1 LEYGTR
7 TNVDKSKEMK
17 SSAELIVSAREIL
30 RGTPGAATDTYLL
43 AEQLRQNS
51 VFSYARRLFAQLRK
65 SQAAELEL
73 QSLIAIADP
82 SASSEERVKYVNST
96 LALKHSICT
105 YEDPDQA
112 VDTRFN
118 TALEILS
125 GIEELSET
133 INPKILGSAGDIYAR
148 KWEHDNQQRTLEQ
161 AYCYYYRGYN
171 EARKA
176 NFSGEYYQ
184 GYTGINAA
192 FLLDQLSQLEL
203 DKIKEIDPKAPPPKT
218 LLERRSETE
227 QIRRE
232 LITSLSA
239 IANKTDELSPIRTWY
254 LLSILAEASFGL
266 GEYKQ
271 ADAWLK
277 QAGTLE
283 GIPDNKYEKIVRRLI
298 AVYRFREPELSA
310 DRFRES
316 EAGKALTGFVRPK
329 WKSNFAVD
337 SLFMGKVGLAL
348 SGNGFRASLFQIG
361 VLAKLAELGVLRN
374 VEILSC
380 SAGGSIVGTHYY
392 LELQQLLQTKA
403 DDDIN
408 NEDYVALVTKV
419 EQKFL
424 TGVQRDLQTR
434 SRTNP
439 WANLKAVI
447 KKNYSHTDRLGEL
460 FQREIFSKVGG
471 KPKPAC
477 YLDELTIKPKG
488 EPDSFTPKKDNW
500 RRAAKV
506 PVLVLNA
513 TTLNTGHNWRFT
525 AAWMG
530 EPAGPINSEI
540 DGNVRLR
547 RVAFVDATS
556 DNRRFEI
563 GRAVAA
569 CASSP
574 DLLEPIAIDGLYPEM
589 TVRLIDGG
597 VSEPLAIT
605 ALNEHGCTIAVVVD
619 GSGQTD
625 TQNNPSTALDSLA
638 SRAHR
643 ISTSHLREAQ
653 YDWLLARYRA
663 SFPQGLMFIHLK
675 EDIDVTSLDRVGA
688 PSSIDTE
695 SEQQP
700 LLTTYGVR
708 REVQERL
715 AKIRAEFDA
724 FSDTEAYA
732 LMTSGYLITE
742 SEFNKSMG
750 AFAQNQTTERPQ
762 WRFLSVEE
770 QMKRVGD
777 SDILRLLDVAHNRI
791 LRVLKLSRFLR
802 FITPPVLVSIVFM
815 LYKLWIFWKDSSNL
829 RNSPTLWDD
838 LLFYALLV
846 VITLSLV
853 IAVAFV
859 VVFPLMLV
867 ALIILKF
874 RHREKSASQIFKSLG
889 ILMFGWIGA
898 RIQLA
903 VFDRWYLA
911 LGNIKDRFSPG
922 EKEAKP
928 SNFRLAIQTV
938 GDKIDKTSKETYESI
953 SKAINRSDTVDA
965 VSRLFEASG
974 YEVARF
980 PRDTEI
986 NPFQLNL
993 DLFASKGDHRIFA
1006 DVKMGPE
1013 AVDWRA
1019 ASGLKT
1025 AASLLS
1031 VESVGDESQ
1040 PREVEAMLFL
1050 IDVKPDDS
1058 LSQFSQKEGVK
1069 VVEITPDEFKHIVE
1083 SRGNT
1088 QELKIQAQDLNL
1100 FVESEESAATSS
1112 LA

>member
-1 LEYGTR
+1 M
-7 TNVDKSKEMK
+7 DKSKEMK

-30 RGTPGAATDTYLL
+30 RGTPASATDTYLL

-82 SASSEERVKYVNST
+82 SASSEERVRYVNST

-105 YEDPDQA
+105 YEDPDLA
-112 VDTRFN
+112 VDTRFD

-148 KWEHDNQQRTLEQ
+148 KWENDNQQRTLEQ
-161 AYCYYYRGYN
+161 AYCYYHRGYK
-171 EARKA
+171 EARKV

-184 GYTGINAA
+184 GYNGINAA
-192 FLLDQLSQLEL
+192 FLLDQLSQLDL

-218 LLERRSETE
+218 LLERRNETE

-232 LITSLSA
+232 LITFLSA
-239 IANKTDELSPIRTWY
+239 IADKTDELSPIRTWY

-266 GEYKQ
+266 GQYKQ

-277 QAGTLE
+277 QASTLE
-283 GIPDNKYEKIVRRLI
+283 GIPDNKYEKIVRRLV

-316 EAGKALTGFVRPK
+316 EAGKALTGFVRPQ

-337 SLFMGKVGLAL
+337 GLFMGKVGLAL

-380 SAGGSIVGTHYY
+380 SSGGSIVGTHYY
-392 LELQQLLQTKA
+392 LELQQLLQNKA

-408 NEDYVALVTKV
+408 NEDYVALVSEV
-419 EQKFL
+419 EHTFL

-447 KKNYSHTDRLGEL
+447 KKNYSHTDRIGEL

-471 KPKPAC
+471 EPNPAC

-547 RVAFVDATS
+547 RVAFVDGTS

-574 DLLEPIAIDGLYPEM
+574 DLLEPIAIDDLYPKM

-605 ALNEHGCTIAVVVD
+605 ALNEHGCSIAVVVD

-675 EDIDVTSLDRVGA
+675 EDIDVTSLDRMGS
-688 PSSIDTE
+688 PLSIDTE
-695 SEQQP
+695 AEQQP
-700 LLTTYGVR
+700 PLTAYGVR

-742 SEFNKSMG
+742 SQFNKSMG
-750 AFAQNQTTERPQ
+750 AFAQHQTTERPQ
-762 WRFLSVEE
+762 WRFLAVEE

-777 SDILRLLDVAHNRI
+777 SDILKLLDVARNRI
-791 LRVLKLSRFLR
+791 LRIWKLSHFLR
-802 FITPPVLVSIVFM
+802 SITLPVLLSIPIM
-815 LYKLWIFWKDSSNL
+815 LYALRDQLEPLFKFL
-829 RNSPTLWDD
+829 RNRDD
-838 LLFYALLV
+838 VLFSVLLV
-846 VITLSLV
+846 VIILSMV
-853 IAVAFV
+853 IALVCV
-859 VVFPLMLV
+859 VVFPLMLF
-867 ALIILKF
+867 ALIVLKF
-874 RHREKSASQIFKSLG
+874 RHREKTASQLIKSLAVL
-889 ILMFGWIGA
+889 IVGWIGA
-898 RIQLA
+898 WIQLM

-911 LGNIKDRFSPG
+911 LGNIKDRFSSAD
-922 EKEAKP
+922 KEAKP
-928 SNFRLAIQTV
+928 SNFRLALQSV
-938 GDKIDKTSKETYESI
+938 GDKIDKTSKETYDSI

-993 DLFASKGDHRIFA
+993 DLFATREGHRIFA
-1006 DVKMGPE
+1006 DVKTGPD
-1013 AVDWRA
+1013 AVDWKD
-1019 ASGLKT
+1019 ASGLQA

-1031 VESVGDESQ
+1031 SLEADRPESKRGVVD
-1040 PREVEAMLFL
+1040 AMLIL
-1050 IDVKPDDS
+1050 IDVEPDAS
-1058 LSQFSQKEGVK
+1058 LSEFSSREHVK
-1069 VVEITPDEFKHIVE
+1069 VVSMSSERLKHIMDIRGNVSELQLEAVKLFAGSVE
-1083 SRGNT
+1083 S
-1088 QELKIQAQDLNL
+1088 
-1100 FVESEESAATSS
+1100 ATPQP
-1112 LA
+1112 AEMKV

>member
-1 LEYGTR
+1 M
-7 TNVDKSKEMK
+7 DKNKEMK
-17 SSAELIVSAREIL
+17 SGAELIVAAREIL
-30 RGTPGAATDTYLL
+30 RGKAAAATDTYLL

-65 SQAAELEL
+65 SQAAELDL
-73 QSLIAIADP
+73 QSLLAVADP
-82 SASSEERVKYVNST
+82 SASSEERAKHVNTT

-105 YEDPDQA
+105 YEDPDLA

-133 INPKILGSAGDIYAR
+133 INPKILASAGDIYAR

-161 AYCYYYRGYN
+161 AYWYYYRGYK
-171 EARKA
+171 EARKL

-203 DKIKEIDPKAPPPKT
+203 DKIKEINPKAPHPKT
-218 LLERRSETE
+218 LFERRNETE
-227 QIRRE
+227 QIRKE

-239 IANKTDELSPIRTWY
+239 LANRTDELSPIRTWY

-277 QAGTLE
+277 RASTLE

-316 EAGKALTGFVRPK
+316 EAGKALIGFVRPQ
-329 WKSNFAVD
+329 WKSNLAVD

-348 SGNGFRASLFQIG
+348 SGNGLRASLFQIG

-380 SAGGSIVGTHYY
+380 SSGGSIVGTHYY
-392 LELQQLLQTKA
+392 LELRQLLQNKA

-408 NEDYVALVTKV
+408 DEDYVALVTKV
-419 EQKFL
+419 EERFL

-434 SRTNP
+434 SKTNP

-471 KPKPAC
+471 EPKPAC

-556 DNRRFEI
+556 DFRRFEI

-574 DLLEPIAIDGLYPEM
+574 DLLEPIAIDDLYPDM

-605 ALNEHGCTIAVVVD
+605 ALNEYGCTIAVVVD

-625 TQNNPSTALDSLA
+625 TQNNPRTAVDALA

-742 SEFNKSMG
+742 SQFIKSMG
-750 AFAQNQTTERPQ
+750 AFAPHPTAERPK
-762 WRFLSVEE
+762 WRFLAVEE

-777 SDILRLLDVAHNRI
+777 SDILKLLEVAHNRI
-791 LRVLKLSRFLR
+791 LRIWRLSHFLR
-802 FITPPVLVSIVFM
+802 SITLPVLLSIPIM
-815 LYKLWIFWKDSSNL
+815 LYALRDKLPNFESL
-829 RNSPTLWDD
+829 RTNPTLWDD
-838 LLFYALLV
+838 VLFYVLLLV
-846 VITLSLV
+846 ITSSLV
-853 IAVAFV
+853 VAVVFLV
-859 VVFPLMLV
+859 VVPLMLL

-874 RHREKSASQIFKSLG
+874 RHREKTAGQILKGLA
-889 ILMFGWIGA
+889 ILMVGWIGA
-898 RIQLA
+898 AVQLA

-922 EKEAKP
+922 DKEAKP
-928 SNFRLAIQTV
+928 SNFRLALQTV
-938 GDKIDKTSKETYESI
+938 GDKIDKASKESYDSI

-993 DLFASKGDHRIFA
+993 DLYAFKGNHRIFA

-1013 AVDWRA
+1013 AVDWKA

-1025 AASLLS
+1025 AASVLTVQS
-1031 VESVGDESQ
+1031 EGDDTEQ
-1040 PREVEAMLFL
+1040 RDVEAMLIL
-1050 IDVKPDDS
+1050 IDVKPDPS
-1058 LSQFSQKEGVK
+1058 LSKFSRKEGVK
-1069 VVEITPDEFKHIVE
+1069 VVELTTDTFKHIVD

-1088 QELKIQAQDLNL
+1088 QELLLEAQHLNL
-1100 FVESEESAATSS
+1100 FARSEESAATSS
-1112 LA
+1112 FA